1 MDTSMHKYTVYV
13 TKQENGYKK
22 PGKQQRNT
30 KEAKSSLK
38 VLMTLHTFCFW
49 LIDYA

>member
-22 PGKQQRNT
+22 PGKQQRNNPRS
-30 KEAKSSLK
+30 KEFFEGPNDPAHL
-38 VLMTLHTFCFW
+38 LFLAH
-49 LIDYA
+49 